1 MARPPSIKF
10 RATDRAA
17 IVITLPVSCYIHDG
31 DLFINDIRRKT
42 HGKSKSKKNS
52 CKK

>member
-1 MARPPSIKF
+1 MARPPSIRF

-17 IVITLPVSCYIHDG
+17 IEITLPVSCYIHNG

-42 HGKSKSKKNS
+42 HGKKEKKRN
-52 CKK
+52 K

>member
-10 RATDRAA
+10 RATDRSA
-17 IVITLPVSCYIHDG
+17 IEITLPVSCYIHNG

-42 HGKSKSKKNS
+42 HGKKEKKRN
-52 CKK
+52 K